1 MAVCYFASTLGLKR
15 QWSEGEDSD
24 DEEEEKWSCG
34 GSGRYGGG
42 WGVLHVSGAWQH
54 AWIVLGVLL

>member
-1 MAVCYFASTLGLKR
+1 MKR

-34 GSGRYGGG
+34 WSGRYGGG